1 MSSFKNLLEI
11 FEKKQKFKIFTIS
24 IFSILLAF
32 FELLGVT
39 LFIPLI
45 GILIENDL
53 SKNFQFLNFL
63 IPSIHESSA
72 IKSINFA
79 LLIIFCIFLL
89 KFIFINFINIF
100 NNNIIFNI
108 QRKLKENL
116 FKNYLNRNYLS
127 FISQN
132 MSYAT
137 RTIIENV
144 NQLTFGVLR
153 SYLILLADLVLII
166 FLLSFLI
173 YLNPKSA
180 LLVLIIFGS
189 SSFLFMW
196 VLNKKLKIWG
206 EARNY
211 HSGEAIKYLQESLK
225 GFKEIKLSNLFE
237 FFLDKFRYHNK
248 LSTSASKKQVITSAV
263 PQYFLELIAIL
274 SFTIF
279 IITLNSQGLSGPEV
293 IALLG
298 VYGAASFKILPSIN
312 RIVIAYNTIKFGDAC
327 VANIKNN
334 ILYEVTKKKFIEN
347 FEMNFENISFSN
359 VNFEYNNTKKIFDDL
374 SIDLKKKEI
383 IGIFGESGSGK
394 STFVNLLCGL
404 FKPQQGE
411 IKFNNKSIYDNLDSY
426 QKKLGVVPQ
435 DVFILDDTIEKNIA
449 IGIDKKGINK
459 QLVYEILGK
468 VNLLEVVQNLPK
480 KLDTQ
485 IGENGVFLSGGQ
497 KQRIG
502 IARALYKKPDIIV
515 FDESTNSLDEITE
528 NEFMKNVIKLK
539 DEALIIFITHKKKLS
554 TYFSQSYELK
564 NKKLEKL

>member
-1 MSSFKNLLEI
+1 MSSLKNLLEI
-11 FEKKQKFKIFTIS
+11 FEKKQKLKILTIS

-32 FELLGVT
+32 FELLGVS

-53 SKNFQFLNFL
+53 SNNFQFLNFL

-72 IKSINFA
+72 VKSINFA

-89 KFIFINFINIF
+89 KFLFINFINIF

-196 VLNKKLKIWG
+196 VLNKRLKIWG
-206 EARNY
+206 EDRNY
-211 HSGEAIKYLQESLK
+211 HSGESIKYLQESLK

-248 LSTSASKKQVITSAV
+248 LSTSASKKQVISSAV

-312 RIVIAYNTIKFGDAC
+312 RIVIAWNTIKFGDAC
-327 VANIKNN
+327 VTNVKKN
-334 ILYEVTKKKFIEN
+334 ILHDVTKKKFIEN

-359 VNFEYNNTKKIFDDL
+359 VNFEYNDTKKIFDDL
-374 SIDLKKKEI
+374 SVELKKKEI

-404 FKPQQGE
+404 FKPHQGE
-411 IKFNNKSIYDNLDSY
+411 IKFNNKSIYNNLNSY

-449 IGIDKKGINK
+449 IGINKESINK
-459 QLVYEILGK
+459 ELVYEILDK